1 MKYEKRSGDQ
11 LNQLVSA
18 ELAHLVVGGRLFLRD
33 PRQTPVVVTAH
44 DPATASFTVQVSDFE
59 DVGAEWVLPLW
70 DVSKFQTVSD
80 AELLSVAQKDVLGA
94 NIHALNRNTQIECS
108 DEQLSKSNAKISTI
122 QREIQEW
129 LRINTFDMPSDGL
142 ELLSRSL
149 PCNKWS
155 DAFENF
161 MSFKNLR
168 QLDKNFVQQFASNP
182 NAGETVKGHRIVLA
196 EMGLCPYDG
205 PIVRDP
211 KTFEGEWSK
220 ARRSEHILT
229 RLAFMHAV
237 FERFQ
242 LKAIPLFRTV
252 YSRSTLNAP
261 RNTGFVSSTFSQD
274 VALSLFRSGQN
285 ANMAAMYWQE
295 VPVERVFM
303 SCFETAA
310 LSEKYQEAEAVLL
323 FDPDNRVF

>member
-1 MKYEKRSGDQ
+1 
-11 LNQLVSA
+11 
-18 ELAHLVVGGRLFLRD
+18 
-33 PRQTPVVVTAH
+33 
-44 DPATASFTVQVSDFE
+44 
-59 DVGAEWVLPLW
+59 
-70 DVSKFQTVSD
+70 
-80 AELLSVAQKDVLGA
+80 
-94 NIHALNRNTQIECS
+94 
-108 DEQLSKSNAKISTI
+108 
-122 QREIQEW
+122 
-129 LRINTFDMPSDGL
+129 
-142 ELLSRSL
+142 
-149 PCNKWS
+149 
-155 DAFENF
+155 
-161 MSFKNLR
+161 
-168 QLDKNFVQQFASNP
+168 LDKNFVQQFASNP

-285 ANMAAMYWQE
+285 TNMAAMYWQE

-303 SCFETAA
+303 SYFETAT

-323 FDPDNRVF
+323 FDPNNRVF